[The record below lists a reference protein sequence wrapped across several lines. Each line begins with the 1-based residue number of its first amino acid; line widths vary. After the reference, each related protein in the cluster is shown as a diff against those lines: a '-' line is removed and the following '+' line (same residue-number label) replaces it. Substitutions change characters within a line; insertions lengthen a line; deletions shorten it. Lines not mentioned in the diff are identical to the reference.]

1 MGRVRFVLGIFI
13 LMAGLLAGCSSNNSE
28 LEPVSIAIDM
38 TEYTFM
44 PDTVEVNVGQ
54 EVTLEL
60 TNNGLLPHEL
70 MIGREVVTTDNL
82 PSGYQVDM
90 FEQAGVSPTVTG
102 ETTEPAAGVPA
113 HSGFMVVVAPNG
125 AKASMTFPVTQ
136 EMVGDWEMGCFE
148 QNGVHYIAGMKGT
161 FKVNP

>member
-1 MGRVRFVLGIFI
+1 MLT
-13 LMAGLLAGCSSNNSE
+13 ASLLAGCSSNNSE

-44 PDTVEVNVGQ
+44 PDTVEVKVGQ

-60 TNNGLLPHEL
+60 TNNGLLPHDL

-82 PSGYQVDM
+82 PSGYRVDL
-90 FEQAGVSPTVTG
+90 FEEAGVTPTVTG
-102 ETTEPAAGVPA
+102 GTAAPEGDDHA
-113 HSGFMVVVAPNG
+113 HPGSMVVVAPKG
-125 AKASMTFPVTQ
+125 GKASVTFPVTQ

-161 FKVNP
+161 FTVNP